1 MQADKIT
8 TILLLERSCEAVSRP
23 IVNIASTFDTGRTNR
38 LICPYIEIGDFT
50 QINADGDIL
59 EETKETQEGAG
70 KKGAFSN
77 FKPKSKL
84 QGSPESMVLG

>member
-1 MQADKIT
+1 
-8 TILLLERSCEAVSRP
+8 VSRS

-50 QINADGDIL
+50 QRNADDDIL

-70 KKGAFSN
+70 KNERF
-77 FKPKSKL
+77 FKFQTQKQAARVARIDGFRLEP
-84 QGSPESMVLG
+84 